1 MVLRTLVIK
10 HRSMDLLT
18 TITPFDEDSQYWYVV
33 ETRGK
38 NMITSYA
45 LESLTLAF
53 WEKNKKYFLVISIYS
68 FTVITYTRNAQY

>member
-1 MVLRTLVIK
+1 VLK

-38 NMITSYA
+38 NVIDILRYRKFDFLLSRRKIIIFWLFLAIRFQKLHIAITHN
-45 LESLTLAF
+45 T
-53 WEKNKKYFLVISIYS
+53 SINS
-68 FTVITYTRNAQY
+68 G

>member
-38 NMITSYA
+38 NMIEILRYRKFNFCV
-45 LESLTLAF
+45 LG
-53 WEKNKKYFLVISIYS
+53 EK
-68 FTVITYTRNAQY
+68 